1 MKALNI
7 QISAIIQETRV
18 WLMINFSAA
27 VSGEGY
33 IQSRLFYTRVLLT
46 LSEEGK
52 LNFIEAYM
60 LCDIFVRESL

>member
-33 IQSRLFYTRVLLT
+33 IQRLFYTRVLLK